1 MARTLG
7 VERTLFFGTSG
18 GGFAALVQSHAMPGS
33 VAVVVNPQTSILRYH
48 PTLVEPYR
56 QACWPALAGNEGLAG
71 AIEADCTRLYGEG
84 FRNTVIYIQSLG
96 DRHHYRAH
104 MLPFAAAISA
114 RAQADRVLFH
124 TRYNGVHG
132 HSQSREDYADWLRA
146 AALSP
151 STAPLDLLDT
161 WHGLNAPARTQNA
174 QAQNAQ
180 AQSPQP
186 RARLLPPQR
195 RHAPRRHPDQR
206 PARKLAGAAIR
217 PHPRTEGRLMINPY
231 RGRPTRAFWKAAV
244 AQRHLA
250 DIDELWAPMAL
261 TPADRIA
268 TAGSCFAQ
276 HIGQALARRGAH
288 FLDCEPPPPIFA
300 DTEEA
305 RRFGYRV
312 FSCRYGNVYTAR
324 QMRQLAEEAL
334 GLRPGCETV
343 WEREGRFYDAL
354 RPGVDPVGQASVQ
367 AVRHA
372 RRLHL
377 AAVRTMLETLD
388 VMVFTLGLTECWEDL
403 ADGTVYPV
411 APGTLAGSFDPQA
424 HAFRNL
430 RHGEVLADMEAF
442 WALLRQVNPGA
453 RMLLTVS
460 PVPLMATATRASDH
474 TGGMSCPPRS
484 IPSRCCA
491 RWRVI
496 WPMPMPISPISRPTR
511 SSPAIRRAGCSSTP
525 TCAR

>member
-161 WHGLNAPARTQNA
+161 WHGLNAPARTRTRKPRTRKPKAPNRTPRPPP
-174 QAQNAQ
+174 
-180 AQSPQP
+180 SPAATT
-186 RARLLPPQR
+186 RAPPIS
-195 RHAPRRHPDQR
+195 R
-206 PARKLAGAAIR
+206 PAPGSKAGWSGNPPPPPHGRPPDDQSLSRAPDTRVLEGRRGPAPSGRYRRTVGAHGAYPGRPHRHGGKLLCPAYRAGAGPAR
-217 PHPRTEGRLMINPY
+217 
-231 RGRPTRAFWKAAV
+231 RAFPRLRAA
-244 AQRHLA
+244 
-250 DIDELWAPMAL
+250 
-261 TPADRIA
+261 PADLCRYG
-268 TAGSCFAQ
+268 GSAPLRLSRVLVPLWQCLYRAPD
-276 HIGQALARRGAH
+276 APARRGSAGPA
-288 FLDCEPPPPIFA
+288 PP
-300 DTEEA
+300 
-305 RRFGYRV
+305 
-312 FSCRYGNVYTAR
+312 
-324 QMRQLAEEAL
+324 
-334 GLRPGCETV
+334 CETV

-460 PVPLMATATRASDH
+460 PVPLMATATRMIIPGACPARHDLFQVGAAR
-474 TGGMSCPPRS
+474 GGR
-484 IPSRCCA
+484 
-491 RWRVI
+491 
-496 WPMPMPISPISRPTR
+496 
-511 SSPAIRRAGCSSTP
+511 
-525 TCAR
+525 

>member
-1 MARTLG
+1 
-7 VERTLFFGTSG
+7 
-18 GGFAALVQSHAMPGS
+18 
-33 VAVVVNPQTSILRYH
+33 
-48 PTLVEPYR
+48 
-56 QACWPALAGNEGLAG
+56 
-71 AIEADCTRLYGEG
+71 
-84 FRNTVIYIQSLG
+84 
-96 DRHHYRAH
+96 
-104 MLPFAAAISA
+104 
-114 RAQADRVLFH
+114 
-124 TRYNGVHG
+124 
-132 HSQSREDYADWLRA
+132 
-146 AALSP
+146 
-151 STAPLDLLDT
+151 
-161 WHGLNAPARTQNA
+161 
-174 QAQNAQ
+174 
-180 AQSPQP
+180 
-186 RARLLPPQR
+186 
-195 RHAPRRHPDQR
+195 
-206 PARKLAGAAIR
+206 
-217 PHPRTEGRLMINPY
+217 MINPY

-250 DIDELWAPMAL
+250 DINELWAPMAL

-334 GLRPGCETV
+334 GLRPPCETV

-411 APGTLAGSFDPQA
+411 APGTLAGSFDLQA

-460 PVPLMATATRASDH
+460 PVPLMATATGGADH
-474 TGGMSCPPRS
+474 TGGHVLPATIYSKSVLRAVAGDLADAHAD
-484 IPSRCCA
+484 IAYFPSYE
-491 RWRVI
+491 I
-496 WPMPMPISPISRPTR
+496 ITGHPTR
-511 SSPAIRRAGCSSTP
+511 GMFFNPDLRTVNAMGVDLVMRHFFSGPLEQAFAAHAPGTDPAPEGEAICEEGRITE
-525 TCAR
+525 TL